1 MRAGFT
7 LVEVVT
13 VLVILGL
20 GLAVAA
26 PAFRAVLPE
35 DGLASAAA
43 EVAGVLRTASRTA
56 RERAQPVTVV
66 LDSSSARYWLR
77 LPQDTMVA
85 DTFAF
90 GADVTIELP
99 AARLSITFQPD
110 GRASRASFSVRH
122 AQRAERIEVDPWTG
136 DVAIQR

>member
-26 PAFRAVLPE
+26 PAFRAALPE
-35 DGLASAAA
+35 HGSAAA
-43 EVAGVLRTASRTA
+43 AVEVAGVLRTASRTA
-56 RERAQPVTVV
+56 RERARAVTVV
-66 LDSSSARYWLR
+66 LDSAAPRYWLR
-77 LPQDTMVA
+77 GAQDTMTA

-90 GADVTIELP
+90 GADVRMELR
-99 AARLSITFQPD
+99 AARVPITFQPD
-110 GRASRASFSVRH
+110 GRASHASLIIRDDQR
-122 AQRAERIEVDPWTG
+122 AQRIDVDPWTG
-136 DVAIQR
+136 DVAIQH

>member
-26 PAFRAVLPE
+26 PAFRAALPQ
-35 DGLASAAA
+35 DGIAAASA

-66 LDSSSARYWLR
+66 LDSTSSRYWQR
-77 LPQDTMVA
+77 GAQHTTAA

-90 GADVTIELP
+90 GPDVRIELP